1 MSSVELTDNLTLV
14 VKGGAA
20 QLSPSQCF
28 RLAEKC
34 LRAATRTIVRSEA
47 DRAKVIDTARGADSE
62 LHARHAPAR
71 TRA

>member
-1 MSSVELTDNLTLV
+1 MSLVELTDNLTLV

-34 LRAATRTIVRSEA
+34 LRGATKAIVRAEA
-47 DRAKVIDTARGADSE
+47 AANGPVRPVRDGRNG
-62 LHARHAPAR
+62 
-71 TRA
+71 

>member
-34 LRAATRTIVRSEA
+34 LRGATKAIVRAEA
-47 DRAKVIDTARGADSE
+47 QANGPVQPGRDGRNG
-62 LHARHAPAR
+62 
-71 TRA
+71 

>member
-1 MSSVELTDNLTLV
+1 MPSVELTDNLTLV

-20 QLSPSQCF
+20 LLSPSQCF

-47 DRAKVIDTARGADSE
+47 DRAVVLDTERDNRE
-62 LHARHAPAR
+62 T
-71 TRA
+71 TR